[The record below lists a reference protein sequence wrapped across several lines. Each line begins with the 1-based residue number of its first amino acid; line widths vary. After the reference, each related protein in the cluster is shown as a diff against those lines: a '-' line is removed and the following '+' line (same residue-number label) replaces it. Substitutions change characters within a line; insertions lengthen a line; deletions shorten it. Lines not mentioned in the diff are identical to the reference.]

1 MRRSVQSKGTRRRTP
16 SAGPGGPDGDN
27 ADVRARRPIRALPA
41 LLLAGLLAL
50 TACSADP
57 QPAPPPDIDQ
67 PAEPVTTPSR
77 VVAGIDDLGA
87 GFNPHLRSDQSTATT
102 AIAAMTMP
110 SVFRSGAQGVRQLDR
125 TVATDAKV
133 TSQSPFTV
141 SYELN
146 VEAGWSTGAPI
157 AAEDF
162 VYLWQ
167 QMRSQP
173 NTIGAA
179 GYREITDVRSRAAGK
194 AVDVVFREPYPHW
207 PELFDNLLPAH
218 LLKDAPGGW
227 TAPFANGTPAAGG
240 PFRLMQ
246 VDRLRGEV
254 LLVRND
260 PYWDTPAVLDEFV
273 LRRIPADTLPTALE
287 SQGIDLALPDARP
300 EITQALDVLARS
312 PEPPTVQ
319 SAPRP
324 SVQQLAFRTQD
335 GPLADP
341 RVREGIAASLDR
353 GAIRERVSP
362 DSVPVDAFGFAPSDA
377 GYAPTAPAGAP
388 GRPDPAV
395 AERAFTEAGYVR
407 GADGRWT
414 LGGRPLSIV
423 IGAGAERSED
433 VEIARVV
440 AEQLRVAGIGSTV
453 VAPSATDL
461 LSNASVAPTT
471 PTPTSA
477 STITPTPAPTPAPAP
492 GGAPGEQA
500 PTTSSSPTSSSSD
513 SDDASQVAVDLL
525 VAPRPAYGE
534 IGPRL
539 DSDYGCPP
547 GDLPEDLP
555 GTSCFP
561 ALQPLL
567 DELLV
572 GDADPAVVGE
582 AERVLWRQLPALPL
596 FQAQGLVI
604 SNRETDAA
612 TRVTP
617 GPIQSGPMTGAR
629 TWAEPEG
636 SAEEEMSTQPGD
648 RGN

>member
-1 MRRSVQSKGTRRRTP
+1 M
-16 SAGPGGPDGDN
+16 
-27 ADVRARRPIRALPA
+27 RARRGIRALPA
-41 LLLAGLLAL
+41 LLLAGLLGL

-67 PAEPVTTPSR
+67 PTEPVTAPSR
-77 VVAGIDDLGA
+77 VVAGIDELGA

-102 AIAAMTMP
+102 AIAALALP
-110 SVFRSGAQGVRQLDR
+110 SVFRPDAQGNLQLDR
-125 TVATDAKV
+125 TVATSATV

-162 VYLWQ
+162 VYLAD

-207 PELFDNLLPAH
+207 QELFDNLLPAH

-227 TAPFANGTPAAGG
+227 TAPFANGVPASGG

-260 PYWDTPAVLDEFV
+260 PYWDTSAVLDEMI
-273 LRRIPADTLPTALE
+273 LRTIPANTLPTALE
-287 SQGIDLALPDARP
+287 SQGVDLALPDARP
-300 EITQALDVLARS
+300 EITRALDVLAGS
-312 PEPPTVQ
+312 AEPPKVQ
-319 SAPRP
+319 RAPRP

-341 RVREGIAASLDR
+341 RVREGLAAVLDR
-353 GAIRERVSP
+353 AAVRQRVNP
-362 DSVPVDAFGFAPSDA
+362 DAAQVDAFGLAPSDA
-377 GYAPTAPAGAP
+377 GYTPSAPPGAPA
-388 GRPDPAV
+388 RPDPA
-395 AERAFTEAGYVR
+395 AAQRAFTEAGYVR
-407 GADGRWT
+407 GADDRWT
-414 LGGRPLSIV
+414 LGGRPLSV
-423 IGAGAERSED
+423 VVGAGSERTED

-440 AEQLRVAGIGSTV
+440 AEQLRAGGIGATI
-453 VAPSATDL
+453 VAPSGREL
-461 LSNASVAPTT
+461 LTSASVAPTT
-471 PTPTSA
+471 PTPSA
-477 STITPTPAPTPAPAP
+477 VPGAPSTTPAP
-492 GGAPGEQA
+492 GGAPPATPAPAA
-500 PTTSSSPTSSSSD
+500 PTSGTPMTSATPTNGPEDGS
-513 SDDASQVAVDLL
+513 AVPVDVL
-525 VAPRPAYGE
+525 VASRPAYGA

-539 DSDYGCPP
+539 GSDYGCPP
-547 GDLPEDLP
+547 EDVPEDLP
-555 GTSCFP
+555 GMSCFP
-561 ALQPLL
+561 TLQPLL
-567 DELLV
+567 DELLT
-572 GDADPAVVGE
+572 GPADPARVAE

-596 FQAQGLVI
+596 YQPQGLVV
-604 SNRETDAA
+604 SSRETDAA

-617 GPIQSGPMTGAR
+617 GPIRTGPMSSAR

-636 SAEEEMSTQPGD
+636 SAEEKISKQPGD
-648 RGN
+648 PGN